1 MPDLFNGYC
10 SLQELYH
17 ERSDKCEDGIE
28 LWESGVDHCVCLNVV
43 TL

>member
-1 MPDLFNGYC
+1 MVIAL
-10 SLQELYH
+10 LQELYH